1 METALYGK
9 IKESRERQELKV
21 NWCEH
26 TKHTLLFNYKNTI
39 LDKTKARIASV
50 DEGKARINV

>member
-21 NWCEH
+21 NWSEH
-26 TKHTLLFNYKNTI
+26 TKHTLLFNYKSTI

-50 DEGKARINV
+50 DEG

>member
-21 NWCEH
+21 NWSEH
-26 TKHTLLFNYKNTI
+26 TKHTLLFQ
-39 LDKTKARIASV
+39 L
-50 DEGKARINV
+50 